1 MRSESDLPGVVSIY
15 YGSPPETSFAGIG
28 QAVRLAGRRLKVL
41 AIWYLKSPDYQGE
54 EFGLV
59 GLEESLDL
67 FPMRPPV
74 EYGVQPE
81 QADIQHKV
89 ERGLKLA
96 RESWQSREYD
106 LIVLDEILTCCDQG
120 MIPWEDLEALMKE
133 RPEYMH
139 VTLTGTSCP
148 ESIQAFAH
156 TLIHFDCPR
165 HHLQT
170 REAEKGFDR

>member
-28 QAVRLAGRRLKVL
+28 QCVRLAGRRLKVL

-54 EFGLV
+54 EFGLA

-81 QADIQHKV
+81 AADIQHKV

-120 MIPWEDLEALMKE
+120 MLAWEDLEALMTE
-133 RPEYMH
+133 RPDYMN
-139 VTLTGTSCP
+139 VTLTGTACP
-148 ESIQAFAH
+148 ESIQKFAH
-156 TLIHFDCPR
+156 TLIHFECAR
-165 HHLQT
+165 HHLSS
-170 REAEKGFDR
+170 REPVKGFDR